1 MLKGYDNTKE
11 KSNNL
16 SSNAINCLMHRKKT
30 KSKNPSVAKI
40 KKGKLMLLSK
50 HAIFGSKKM
59 IFIKEQ
65 ENSGLLRSS
74 FFFFFGR
81 RKIYDWTVFK
91 WTSNYL

>member
-40 KKGKLMLLSK
+40 KKGKIMLLSK

-65 ENSGLLRSS
+65 ENSGLLRPS
-74 FFFFFGR
+74 FFFLAGEKFM
-81 RKIYDWTVFK
+81 IEL
-91 WTSNYL
+91 YLSEPVIT